1 MKLTTKGRYA
11 VTALLDLALNRKPDS
26 AVALV
31 DISVRQN
38 ISQSYLEQLFAKLR
52 KAGLV
57 TSIRG
62 PRGGYSLALPASDIS
77 VARIIE
83 AIDEPLDTTKCG
95 GASNCQ
101 KGERCITH
109 NLWESLNTVIFNF
122 LEGVSLQQLIAEA
135 SRPGCEE
142 QPIEF
147 IDNTESEI

>member
-147 IDNTESEI
+147 IYNTESEI